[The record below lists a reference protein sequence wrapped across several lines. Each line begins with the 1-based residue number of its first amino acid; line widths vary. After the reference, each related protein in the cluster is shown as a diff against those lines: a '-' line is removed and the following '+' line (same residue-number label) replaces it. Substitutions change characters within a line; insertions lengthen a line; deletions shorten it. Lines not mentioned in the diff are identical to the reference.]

1 MENLLEHIDQIQ
13 SQFQYQFQHHYLEMF
28 EHIPTPITIPK
39 SPPYDSMVFSSLTYV
54 GGAIKTLGGAASVY
68 PIPD

>member
-1 MENLLEHIDQIQ
+1 
-13 SQFQYQFQHHYLEMF
+13 MF

-39 SPPYDSMVFSSLTYV
+39 SPPYRSILFSSLTYV
-54 GGAIKTLGGAASVY
+54 GGEIRTVGGAASVY